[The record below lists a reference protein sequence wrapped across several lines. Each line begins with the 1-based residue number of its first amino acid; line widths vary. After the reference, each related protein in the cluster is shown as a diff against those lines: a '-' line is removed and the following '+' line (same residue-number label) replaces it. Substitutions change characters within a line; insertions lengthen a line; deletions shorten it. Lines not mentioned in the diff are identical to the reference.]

1 MKIEN
6 DLSKLA
12 RWLVPGWVTLLTFFI
27 FVATDIKF
35 TPNESNRLYPSI
47 THFATSLLQL
57 GDTVAIIL
65 VAAAGVPIG
74 FLIYQAYFFIRWNSP
89 FSAGGFLFQS
99 SKGRFSDLDVSKR
112 DLTDPELFSGNGW
125 RNHYREDPLYGSDH
139 TYQWNYFEA
148 LCLEAFQKIDSKFP
162 GLSLYSRHRYLHEVL
177 HTLGASIFATIVGFG
192 GFLLIILFKFPD
204 AFLDHII
211 ALAVLYGFFFLLL
224 DLEEDE
230 KIRKAKNYFMKI
242 LPQKTEQQNL
252 TENIDDKEKF
262 SASSS
267 IPKRK
272 YGLLKSHKSNT
283 AASVISSPEKSRS
296 ITVLSKSF
304 LFLCTLALWHFFGNP
319 MFNNSSINLVEMTFR
334 VLLGLAGG
342 AVLMVSRR
350 EQTEDV
356 RRGDFIIISAALLTA
371 IIIHLFTKQLSTLVD
386 WGYFMAI
393 LEFLALIM
401 ILTKNRQNAK
411 EEKALLEYYTLRR
424 YLTDQDHNKD
434 ESKLHEKVE

>member
-35 TPNESNRLYPSI
+35 TPNEAIRLYPSI
-47 THFATSLLQL
+47 THFVASLLKM
-57 GDTVAIIL
+57 GETGAIIL

-89 FSAGGFLFQS
+89 FSAGGFLFQN
-99 SKGRFSDLDVSKR
+99 SKGRISDLDVSRR
-112 DLTDPELFSGNGW
+112 DLTDLELFNGNNW

-177 HTLGASIFATIVGFG
+177 HTLGASIFATFVGFG
-192 GFLLIILFKFPD
+192 GYLLIILYKFPGV
-204 AFLDHII
+204 FLDHII
-211 ALAVLYGFFFLLL
+211 ALAVLYGIFFLLL
-224 DLEEDE
+224 GSEEDE
-230 KIRKAKNYFMKI
+230 KTRKTKDYITKI
-242 LPQKTEQQNL
+242 SSQKAEQN
-252 TENIDDKEKF
+252 NDKESIGNKEE
-262 SASSS
+262 SNASRNVQ
-267 IPKRK
+267 KRM
-272 YGLLKSHKSNT
+272 YGIQKSHKSSKT
-283 AASVISSPEKSRS
+283 SSTNSSHEKGRS

-304 LFLCTLALWHFFGNP
+304 LFLVTLALLHFFGNP
-319 MFNNSSINLVEMTFR
+319 VFNNTSINLKEMTFR

-350 EQTEDV
+350 NATQDV
-356 RRGDFIIISAALLTA
+356 RLGDFCTISAALLIA
-371 IIIHLFTKQLSTLVD
+371 IIVHLFTKQLSTLVD

-393 LEFLALIM
+393 LEFLILIM

-434 ESKLHEKVE
+434 ENK